1 VNEEPPFR
9 LLPERGSALA
19 GLVDDLTLLAVLI
32 AAFFSLLI
40 AGLLLYFG
48 VKYRRRDPAQVG
60 ITATKPTATL
70 EVVWSVIPLGIVL
83 YLFYAGAEVYFALAR
98 PPADAVELYVVGKQW
113 MWKIQHPDGRREIN
127 ELHVPVGQAVK
138 LTMISEDVIHSF
150 YVPAFRTK
158 TDVLP
163 GRYTTVW
170 FRADRIGTFHLFCAE
185 YCGTEHSKM
194 TGRVIVMEPHGY
206 EEWLGGSR
214 PQRSTAEAG
223 EELFTTRG
231 CTTCHR
237 PDSAARAPILQNLA
251 SKPVRL
257 ADGQTITA
265 DPTYIRES
273 ILRPAAKVVAGY
285 QPIMPS
291 YQGQFTEDELTQLV
305 SYLTSPRAGGGA
317 GTGGGVSGGVTA
329 GDAGAAEGGQ
339 ER

>member
-1 VNEEPPFR
+1 MNEEPPFR
-9 LLPERGSALA
+9 LLPERASHLA
-19 GLVDDLTLLAVLI
+19 GMVDDLTLLAVLI

-40 AGLLLYFG
+40 AALLLYFG
-48 VKYRRRDPAQVG
+48 VKFRRRDPAQVG
-60 ITATKPTATL
+60 LAATKPTVAL
-70 EVVWSVIPLGIVL
+70 EVLWSVIPLGIVL
-83 YLFYAGAEVYFALAR
+83 YLFYAGAEVYFALGR

-158 TDVLP
+158 SDVLP

-170 FRADRIGTFHLFCAE
+170 FEPDRTGTFHLFCAE

-194 TGRVIVMEPHGY
+194 TGRVIVMEPHRY

-223 EELFTTRG
+223 EELFNTRG
-231 CTTCHR
+231 CTTCHK
-237 PDSAARAPILQNLA
+237 PTTAARAPILQNLA
-251 SKPVRL
+251 NKPVRL
-257 ADGQTITA
+257 ASGETIIA

-285 QPIMPS
+285 QPLMPA
-291 YQGQFTEDELTQLV
+291 YQGQLSEEELAQLV
-305 SYLTSPRAGGGA
+305 SYLTSPRAGGGSGA
-317 GTGGGVSGGVTA
+317 GVNVGVGAV
-329 GDAGAAEGGQ
+329 DAGAGEGGQ